1 VTRMIRLLPLWLTLA
16 APAVAQ
22 TPPVTQDP
30 ARPLLA
36 DTQALFDSYVREGRM
51 PGIVGAF
58 GRGDSATLFV
68 TAGRIADTPA
78 APAAGP
84 DTLWRIYSMT
94 KPITG
99 MAVMKLVEEGRI
111 GLDDPVAKYIPAF
124 AKMRVLTH
132 PDTSLE
138 SVPARQAITIRH
150 LLTHTSGLGYSINAH
165 GPLLREYERLGL
177 VPLAINATAEAKMRA
192 TRPATLAEFADRVAT
207 VPLVAE
213 PGTRWRYSIGF
224 DVLGRV
230 IEVASGMP
238 FDRFLQTRFFTPLK
252 MDSTV
257 FTVPAGD
264 AGRLATNYAVIGAT
278 LAPLD
283 PGRTS
288 VFLTPPSFPYGGA
301 GLVSSARDYD
311 RFLHMLQNGG
321 TLDGVRVMKAETVR
335 LALSNL
341 LPAGVVFGGAGMV
354 TGDRPGAAQGFG
366 AGGSVRLADEAGGPG
381 KGTFG
386 WAGAAGSIGW
396 VDPTRGIRGTVMVNI
411 MGGDVPLAEQ
421 VGAALLRDAKRLHGE

>member
-1 VTRMIRLLPLWLTLA
+1 MRMMRLFPLLLTLA
-16 APAVAQ
+16 APVAAQ
-22 TPPVTQDP
+22 TAP
-30 ARPLLA
+30 APGALLA
-36 DTQALFDSYVREGRM
+36 ETQTLFDSYVRSGRM

-58 GRGDSATLFV
+58 GRGDSPTLFV
-68 TAGRIADTPA
+68 TAGRIADTPG

-99 MAVMKLVEEGRI
+99 MAVMLLVEEGRI
-111 GLDDPVAKYIPAF
+111 GLDDPVSQYIPAF
-124 AKMRVLTH
+124 AHMRVLTH
-132 PDTSLE
+132 PDTSLDP
-138 SVPARQAITIRH
+138 VPATRPITIRH
-150 LLTHTSGLGYSINAH
+150 LLTHTSGLGYSINAK

-177 VPLAINATAEAKMRA
+177 VPLAINAAAEAKMRA
-192 TRPATLAEFADRVAT
+192 NRPATLAAFADRVAN

-213 PGTRWRYSIGF
+213 PGTRWQYSVGL

-252 MDSTV
+252 MDSTF
-257 FTVPAGD
+257 FTVPATD
-264 AGRLATNYAVIGAT
+264 AGRLATNYAVLGAT

-321 TLDGVRVMKAETVR
+321 TLDGLRVMQAATVR
-335 LALSNL
+335 LGMSNL
-341 LPAGVVFGGAGMV
+341 LPAGVTFGGAGMV
-354 TGDRPGAAQGFG
+354 TGDRPGPSQGFG
-366 AGGSVRLADEAGGPG
+366 AGGSVRLSDDPGGAG

-396 VDPTRGIRGTVMVNI
+396 VDPTRGVRGTVMVNI
-411 MGGDVPLAEQ
+411 MGGDVPLADQ
-421 VGAALLRDAKRLHGE
+421 VGAALLRDAQRLHGE

>member
-1 VTRMIRLLPLWLTLA
+1 MTRMVRLWPLLLTLA

-22 TPPVTQDP
+22 TAPAAQGA

-36 DTQALFDSYVREGRM
+36 DTQALFDAYVRDGRM
-51 PGIVGAF
+51 PGIVAAF

-68 TAGRIADTPA
+68 QAGRIAATPD

-99 MAVMKLVEEGRI
+99 MAVMLLVEEGRI
-111 GLDDPVAKYIPAF
+111 GLDDPVSRYIPAF
-124 AKMRVLTH
+124 AHMRVLTH
-132 PDTSLE
+132 PDTSLD
-138 SVPARQAITIRH
+138 SVPATRAITIRH
-150 LLTHTSGLGYSINAH
+150 LLTHTSGLGYSINAK
-165 GPLLREYERLGL
+165 GPLLRAYERRGL
-177 VPLAINATAEAKMRA
+177 VPLAINAAAEARMRG
-192 TRPATLAEFADRVAT
+192 TRPATLAAFADRVAT

-213 PGTRWRYSIGF
+213 PGTRWHYSVGL

-257 FTVPAGD
+257 FTVPAKD
-264 AGRLATNYAVIGAT
+264 AGRLATNYAVLGAT

-283 PGRTS
+283 PGRGS

-335 LALSNL
+335 RALSDL
-341 LPAGVVFGGAGMV
+341 LPAGVAVDDMPGG
-354 TGDRPGAAQGFG
+354 AQGFG
-366 AGGSVRLADEAGGPG
+366 AGGSVRLADAPGGPG

-396 VDPTRGIRGTVMVNI
+396 VDPTRRARGTVMVNV
-411 MGGDVPLAEQ
+411 MGGDGPLAEQ
-421 VGAALLRDAKRLHGE
+421 VGAALRRDAQRLHGE

>member
-1 VTRMIRLLPLWLTLA
+1 MRMMRLSPLLLTLA
-16 APAVAQ
+16 APVAAQ
-22 TPPVTQDP
+22 TAP
-30 ARPLLA
+30 APRPLLA
-36 DTQALFDSYVREGRM
+36 ETQTLFDSYVREGRM

-58 GRGDSATLFV
+58 GRGDSPTVFV
-68 TAGRIADTPA
+68 PAGRIAEA
-78 APAAGP
+78 ADSPAAGP

-99 MAVMKLVEEGRI
+99 MAVMLLVEEGRI
-111 GLDDPVAKYIPAF
+111 GLDDPVARYIPAF
-124 AKMRVLTH
+124 AHMRVLTH
-132 PDTSLE
+132 PDTSLD
-138 SVPARQAITIRH
+138 SVPATRPITIRQ
-150 LLTHTSGLGYSINAH
+150 LLTHTSGLGYSINAR

-177 VPLAINATAEAKMRA
+177 VPLAINAAAEAAMRRA
-192 TRPATLAEFADRVAT
+192 RPATLAAFADRVAT
-207 VPLVAE
+207 VPLIAE
-213 PGTRWRYSIGF
+213 PGTRWHYSIGL

-252 MDSTV
+252 MDSTA
-257 FTVPAGD
+257 FTVPAKD
-264 AGRLATNYAVIGAT
+264 AGRLATNYAVLGRT

-283 PGRTS
+283 PGQRS

-335 LALSNL
+335 MAMSNL
-341 LPAGVVFGGAGMV
+341 LPPGVAFGGAGMV
-354 TGDRPGAAQGFG
+354 TGDKPGVPQGFG
-366 AGGSVRLADEAGGPG
+366 AGGSVRLVDEPGGAG

-396 VDPTRGIRGTVMVNI
+396 VDPALGIRGTVMINE
-411 MGGDVPLAEQ
+411 MGGDVPLADQ
-421 VGAALLRDAKRLHGE
+421 VGAALRRDATRLHGE

>member
-1 VTRMIRLLPLWLTLA
+1 MRTMRLFPLLLTLA
-16 APAVAQ
+16 APVAAQ
-22 TPPVTQDP
+22 TAP
-30 ARPLLA
+30 APRPLLA
-36 DTQALFDSYVREGRM
+36 ETQALFDSYVRAGRM

-58 GRGDSATLFV
+58 GVGDSLTVFV
-68 TAGRIADTPA
+68 EAGRIAKAAD

-99 MAVMKLVEEGRI
+99 MAVMLLVEEGRI
-111 GLDDPVAKYIPAF
+111 GLDDPVSKYIPAF
-124 AKMRVLTH
+124 AHMRVLTR
-132 PDTSLE
+132 PDTSLD
-138 SVPARQAITIRH
+138 SVPAKTAITIRH
-150 LLTHTSGLGYSINAH
+150 LLTHTSGLGYSINAK
-165 GPLLREYERLGL
+165 GPLLHEYERLGL
-177 VPLAINATAEAKMRA
+177 VPLAINAAAEATMRRA
-192 TRPATLAEFADRVAT
+192 RPATLAAFADRVAT
-207 VPLVAE
+207 LPLIAE
-213 PGTRWRYSIGF
+213 PGTRWHYSVGL

-252 MDSTV
+252 MDSTG
-257 FTVPAGD
+257 FTVPAKD
-264 AGRLATNYAVIGAT
+264 AGRLATNYAVLGAT

-301 GLVSSARDYD
+301 GLLSSARDYD

-335 LALSNL
+335 RGLSNL
-341 LPAGVVFGGAGMV
+341 MPAGVDADDMPGG
-354 TGDRPGAAQGFG
+354 AQGFG
-366 AGGSVRLADEAGGPG
+366 AGGSVRLTDEPGGPG

-396 VDPTRGIRGTVMVNI
+396 VDPTRRVRGTVMVNI
-411 MGGDVPLAEQ
+411 MGGNVPLTEQ
-421 VGAALLRDAKRLHGE
+421 VGAALLRDAKRLRGR